1 LIPPLHV
8 GGVQEA
14 VTFAAP
20 TAAAVAIP
28 KLPKTVLVDP
38 DAVVEI
44 GFEVLQV
51 RGTPVS
57 VIPKISVTVAFSV
70 VLVPAFTSREVAGLP
85 AAAMEIVCTG
95 HVSTGRVWLFNP
107 LAEAKIIP
115 SPGTL
120 AETISS
126 FNAGVVAGV
135 DVRFTIAL
143 DPVGLTPCHENGPT
157 LEVMSLDPFIAV
169 A

>member
-1 LIPPLHV
+1 M
-8 GGVQEA
+8 
-14 VTFAAP
+14 
-20 TAAAVAIP
+20 
-28 KLPKTVLVDP
+28 LVDP
-38 DAVVEI
+38 DAVAEI

-57 VIPKISVTVAFSV
+57 VIPRISVTVAFSV
-70 VLVPAFTSREVAGLP
+70 VLVPVFTRREVAGLP

-95 HVSTGRVWLFNP
+95 HVSTGTVWLFNP

-115 SPGTL
+115 RPGTP

-135 DVRFTIAL
+135 DVRFTIAP
-143 DPVGLTPCHENGPT
+143 DPVGFTPCHENGPT

>member
-1 LIPPLHV
+1 MHV

-14 VTFAAP
+14 VTSAAP
-20 TAAAVAIP
+20 TAEAVAIP
-28 KLPKTVLVDP
+28 RLPKIVLVDP

-57 VIPKISVTVAFSV
+57 VTPKISVTVAFSV
-70 VLVPAFTSREVAGLP
+70 VLVPVFTNKEVLGLP
-85 AAAMEIVCTG
+85 AGTIEIVCTG
-95 HVSTGRVWLFNP
+95 HVSTGTVWLFNP

-115 SPGTL
+115 SPGIP

-126 FNAGVVAGV
+126 FNAGVLAGV
-135 DVRFTIAL
+135 DVRFTMPLEPLGFI
-143 DPVGLTPCHENGPT
+143 PCHENGPT
-157 LEVMSLDPFIAV
+157 VEVMSLDPFIAV